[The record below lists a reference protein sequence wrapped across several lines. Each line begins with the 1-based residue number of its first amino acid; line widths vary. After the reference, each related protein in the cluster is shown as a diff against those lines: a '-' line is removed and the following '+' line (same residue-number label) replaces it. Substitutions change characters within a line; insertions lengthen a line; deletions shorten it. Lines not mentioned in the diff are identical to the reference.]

1 MNDEHDTT
9 TRPNDVEEKRPSLGW
24 SLIPLAAML
33 VLLAV
38 GYGVL
43 GLAPEPLLILS
54 AIIAGLVALR
64 MGLSWEEML
73 LGIRE
78 KLDTAMPALLVLIS
92 IGILIGTW
100 MIAGTIPMMIYY
112 GLGLINAQFIVLI
125 AFVISAL
132 VSVITGT
139 SWGSAGTVGVA
150 LMGIATGLDAPLAAT
165 AGAIVAGAYFGDK
178 LSPLSDTTNL
188 APIAAG
194 TTLWEHIRHMLYTT
208 IPATLVALAIYLF
221 VGINQASGGTD
232 SEQISAV
239 KDTLD
244 GLFSFNVLLLLP
256 YAHRPRRSRSQTAH
270 VADHHRLIA
279 GGRNPRGDLSEG
291 QHRIDLRV
299 HSRWVHPR
307 YARDRFPSLREPEPR
322 CRRIGVPG
330 RMASMT
336 GVILIA
342 FSAFAFAGIMSNS
355 GALETIIRSLL
366 KFVKRT
372 GDLILSTVLSCIT
385 MAIVTGNSHL
395 SIIVP
400 GELFKQAYADRGLDA
415 KNLSRTLEDSGTVLV
430 PLVPWSSAG
439 VYMAGVLGVFRPR
452 LRPVGSVL
460 LRRLR
465 LRHLPRLYRNRH
477 RQAPVTGDQSQVR
490 SRSPPYTGDRQ
501 RSVTNRARR
510 HWLTLVAECVA
521 RKR

>member
-1 MNDEHDTT
+1 MSDIHDGSTLT
-9 TRPNDVEEKRPSLGW
+9 DDVEQRRPPLGW
-24 SLIPLAAML
+24 SLVPLAAML

-38 GYGVL
+38 GYGAL

-64 MGLSWEEML
+64 MGLTWEEML

-112 GLGLINAQFIVLI
+112 GLGLISAQFIVLI
-125 AFVISAL
+125 AFVISAI

-208 IPATLVALAIYLF
+208 IPATIVALAIYLF
-221 VGINQASGGTD
+221 VGVNQSSGGPD
-232 SEQISAV
+232 SERIDAV
-239 KDTLD
+239 TGTLNS
-244 GLFSFNVLLLLP
+244 LFDFNVLLLLP
-256 YAHRPRRSRSQTAH
+256 M
-270 VADHHRLIA
+270 LIILGGAILKLPTLPTIIGSSLAA
-279 GGRNPRGDLSEG
+279 GILAAIFQKVSVESIFASTVDGFTPDMLEVG
-291 QHRIDLRV
+291 QETIDGLDPDV
-299 HSRWVHPR
+299 TELVTQ
-307 YARDRFPSLREPEPR
+307 
-322 CRRIGVPG
+322 GG
-330 RMASMT
+330 MASMT

-342 FSAFAFAGIMSNS
+342 FSAFAFAGIMSKS

-372 GDLILSTVLSCIT
+372 GDLVLSTVLS
-385 MAIVTGNSHL
+385 
-395 SIIVP
+395 
-400 GELFKQAYADRGLDA
+400 
-415 KNLSRTLEDSGTVLV
+415 
-430 PLVPWSSAG
+430 
-439 VYMAGVLGVFRPR
+439 
-452 LRPVGSVL
+452 
-460 LRRLR
+460 
-465 LRHLPRLYRNRH
+465 
-477 RQAPVTGDQSQVR
+477 
-490 SRSPPYTGDRQ
+490 
-501 RSVTNRARR
+501 
-510 HWLTLVAECVA
+510 
-521 RKR
+521 

>member
-1 MNDEHDTT
+1 MSREPGTT
-9 TRPNDVEEKRPSLGW
+9 TTHTADVEEKLPPLGW
-24 SLIPLAAML
+24 SLVPLGAML

-64 MGLSWEEML
+64 MGLTWEDML

-112 GLGLINAQFIVLI
+112 GLGLISAKFIVLI
-125 AFVISAL
+125 AFVISAI

-208 IPATLVALAIYLF
+208 IPATLVALALYLF
-221 VGINQASGGTD
+221 VGINQHSGSTD
-232 SEQISAV
+232 SDQISAV
-239 KDTLD
+239 TGTLD

-256 YAHRPRRSRSQTAH
+256 MVIVLAGAVLKLPTLPTIIGSSLVAGILAAIFQKVSVESIFASTVDGFTPNMLEVGPSTLESLDPDVVELVSQ
-270 VADHHRLIA
+270 
-279 GGRNPRGDLSEG
+279 GG
-291 QHRIDLRV
+291 
-299 HSRWVHPR
+299 
-307 YARDRFPSLREPEPR
+307 
-322 CRRIGVPG
+322 
-330 RMASMT
+330 MASMT

-342 FSAFAFAGIMSNS
+342 FSAFAFAGIMSRS

-372 GDLILSTVLSCIT
+372 GDLVLSTVLSCIT
-385 MAIVTGNSHL
+385 MAVVTGNSYL

-400 GELFKQAYADRGLDA
+400 GELFKRAYADRGLDA
-415 KNLSRTLEDSGTVLV
+415 KNLSRTLEDSGTVIV
-430 PLVPWSSAG
+430 PLIPWSSAG
-439 VYMAGVLGVFRPR
+439 VYMAGVLGV
-452 LRPVGSVL
+452 SVL
-460 LRRLR
+460 D
-465 LRHLPRLYRNRH
+465 Y
-477 RQAPVTGDQSQVR
+477 APWAVFCYVGFAFAIILG
-490 SRSPPYTGDRQ
+490 YTGFGI
-501 RSVTNRARR
+501 AKRR
-510 HWLTLVAECVA
+510 
-521 RKR
+521 

>member
-9 TRPNDVEEKRPSLGW
+9 TLPDDVEEKRPSLGW
-24 SLIPLAAML
+24 SLVPLAAML

-78 KLDTAMPALLVLIS
+78 KLDAAMPALLVLIS

-112 GLGLINAQFIVLI
+112 GLGLISAQFIVLI

-150 LMGIATGLDAPLAAT
+150 LMGIAAGLDAPLAAT

-208 IPATLVALAIYLF
+208 IPATVVALALYLF
-221 VGINQASGGTD
+221 VGINQAVRWDRFGPDHCRHRNLGQS
-232 SEQISAV
+232 
-239 KDTLD
+239 
-244 GLFSFNVLLLLP
+244 LLLQRP
-256 YAHRPRRSRSQTAH
+256 PAPADAHRPRRSGSQTAH
-270 VADHHRLIA
+270 ASDDHRFIT
-279 GGRNPRGDLSEG
+279 GRRHPRRDLPEG
-291 QHRIDLRV
+291 QPRIDLRV
-299 HSRWVHPR
+299 HRRWVHPGH
-307 YARDRFPSLREPEPR
+307 ARGRVLRLKNLDPQVVELVSQ
-322 CRRIGVPG
+322 GG
-330 RMASMT
+330 MASMT

-342 FSAFAFAGIMSNS
+342 FSAFAFAGIMSKS

-372 GDLILSTVLSCIT
+372 GDLVLSTVVSCLT
-385 MAIVTGNSHL
+385 MAVVTGNSYL

-400 GELFKQAYADRGLDA
+400 GELFKKAYADRGLDA
-415 KNLSRTLEDSGTVLV
+415 KNLSRTLEDSGTVVV
-430 PLVPWSSAG
+430 PLIPWSSAG
-439 VYMAGVLGVFRPR
+439 VYMAGVLGV
-452 LRPVGSVL
+452 SVL
-460 LRRLR
+460 D
-465 LRHLPRLYRNRH
+465 Y
-477 RQAPVTGDQSQVR
+477 APWAVFCYVGFAFAIILG
-490 SRSPPYTGDRQ
+490 YTGIGI
-501 RSVTNRARR
+501 AKRR
-510 HWLTLVAECVA
+510 
-521 RKR
+521 

>member
-1 MNDEHDTT
+1 MSDIHDGSTLT
-9 TRPNDVEEKRPSLGW
+9 DDVEQRRPPLGW
-24 SLIPLAAML
+24 SLVPLAAML

-38 GYGVL
+38 GYGAL

-64 MGLSWEEML
+64 MGLTWEEML

-112 GLGLINAQFIVLI
+112 GLGLISAQFIVLI
-125 AFVISAL
+125 AFVISAI

-150 LMGIATGLDAPLAAT
+150 LMGIAAGLDAPLAAT

-208 IPATLVALAIYLF
+208 IPATVVALAIYLF
-221 VGINQASGGTD
+221 VGVNQSSGGTD
-232 SEQISAV
+232 SERIDAV
-239 KDTLD
+239 TGTLN
-244 GLFSFNVLLLLP
+244 GLFDFNVLLLLP
-256 YAHRPRRSRSQTAH
+256 M
-270 VADHHRLIA
+270 LIILGGAILKLPTLPTIIGSSLAA
-279 GGRNPRGDLSEG
+279 GILAAIFQKVSVESIFASTVDGFTPDMLEVG
-291 QHRIDLRV
+291 QETIDGLDPDV
-299 HSRWVHPR
+299 TELVTQ
-307 YARDRFPSLREPEPR
+307 
-322 CRRIGVPG
+322 GG
-330 RMASMT
+330 MASMT

-342 FSAFAFAGIMSNS
+342 FSAFAFAGIMSKS

-372 GDLILSTVLSCIT
+372 GDLVLSTVVSCLT
-385 MAIVTGNSHL
+385 MAVVTGNSYL

-400 GELFKQAYADRGLDA
+400 GELFKKAYADRGLDA
-415 KNLSRTLEDSGTVLV
+415 KNLSRTLEDSGTVVV
-430 PLVPWSSAG
+430 PLIPWSSAG
-439 VYMAGVLGVFRPR
+439 VYMAGVLGV
-452 LRPVGSVL
+452 SVL
-460 LRRLR
+460 D
-465 LRHLPRLYRNRH
+465 Y
-477 RQAPVTGDQSQVR
+477 APWAVFCYVGFAFAIILG
-490 SRSPPYTGDRQ
+490 YTGIGI
-501 RSVTNRARR
+501 AKRR
-510 HWLTLVAECVA
+510 
-521 RKR
+521 

>member
-1 MNDEHDTT
+1 MSDIHDGSTLT
-9 TRPNDVEEKRPSLGW
+9 DDVEQRRPPLGW
-24 SLIPLAAML
+24 SLVPLAAML

-38 GYGVL
+38 GYGAL

-64 MGLSWEEML
+64 MGLTWEEML

-112 GLGLINAQFIVLI
+112 GLGLISAQFIVLI
-125 AFVISAL
+125 AFVISAI

-208 IPATLVALAIYLF
+208 IPATIVALAIYLF
-221 VGINQASGGTD
+221 VGVNQSSGGTD
-232 SEQISAV
+232 SERIDAV
-239 KDTLD
+239 TGTLNS
-244 GLFSFNVLLLLP
+244 LFDFNVLLLLP
-256 YAHRPRRSRSQTAH
+256 M
-270 VADHHRLIA
+270 LIILGGAILKLPTLPTIIGSSLAA
-279 GGRNPRGDLSEG
+279 GILAAIFQKVSVESIFASTVDGFTPDMLEVG
-291 QHRIDLRV
+291 QETIDGLDPDV
-299 HSRWVHPR
+299 TELVTQ
-307 YARDRFPSLREPEPR
+307 
-322 CRRIGVPG
+322 GG
-330 RMASMT
+330 MASMT

-342 FSAFAFAGIMSNS
+342 FSAFAFAGIMSKS

-372 GDLILSTVLSCIT
+372 GDLVLSTVLSCIT
-385 MAIVTGNSHL
+385 MAVVTGNSYL

-400 GELFKQAYADRGLDA
+400 GELFKKAYADRGLDA
-415 KNLSRTLEDSGTVLV
+415 KNLSRTLEDSGTVVV

-439 VYMAGVLGVFRPR
+439 VYMAGVLGV
-452 LRPVGSVL
+452 SVL
-460 LRRLR
+460 D
-465 LRHLPRLYRNRH
+465 Y
-477 RQAPVTGDQSQVR
+477 APWAVFCYVGFAFAIILG
-490 SRSPPYTGDRQ
+490 YTGIGI
-501 RSVTNRARR
+501 VKRR
-510 HWLTLVAECVA
+510 
-521 RKR
+521 

>member
-1 MNDEHDTT
+1 MSHEHDTT
-9 TRPNDVEEKRPSLGW
+9 TLSDDVEEKRPSLGW
-24 SLIPLAAML
+24 SLVPLAAML

-78 KLDTAMPALLVLIS
+78 KLDAAMPALLVLIS

-112 GLGLINAQFIVLI
+112 GLGLISAQFIVLI
-125 AFVISAL
+125 AFVISAI

-150 LMGIATGLDAPLAAT
+150 LMGIAGGLDAPLAAT

-208 IPATLVALAIYLF
+208 IPATVVALALYLF
-221 VGINQASGGTD
+221 VGINQQSGGTD
-232 SEQISAV
+232 SDQITAV
-239 KDTLD
+239 KGTLD
-244 GLFSFNVLLLLP
+244 SLFSFNVLLLLP
-256 YAHRPRRSRSQTAH
+256 MLIVLGGAVLKLPTLPTIIGSSLVAGILAAIFQKVNLESIFASTVDGFTPDMLEVGSSTLKNLDPQVVELVSQ
-270 VADHHRLIA
+270 
-279 GGRNPRGDLSEG
+279 GG
-291 QHRIDLRV
+291 
-299 HSRWVHPR
+299 
-307 YARDRFPSLREPEPR
+307 
-322 CRRIGVPG
+322 
-330 RMASMT
+330 MASMT

-342 FSAFAFAGIMSNS
+342 FSAFAFASIMSKS

-372 GDLILSTVLSCIT
+372 GDLVLSTVVSCLT
-385 MAIVTGNSHL
+385 MAVVTGNSYL

-400 GELFKQAYADRGLDA
+400 GELFKKAYADRGLDA
-415 KNLSRTLEDSGTVLV
+415 KNLSRTLEDSGTVVV
-430 PLVPWSSAG
+430 PLIPWSSAG
-439 VYMAGVLGVFRPR
+439 VYMAGVLGV
-452 LRPVGSVL
+452 SVL
-460 LRRLR
+460 D
-465 LRHLPRLYRNRH
+465 Y
-477 RQAPVTGDQSQVR
+477 APWAVFCYVGFAFAIILG
-490 SRSPPYTGDRQ
+490 YTGIGI
-501 RSVTNRARR
+501 AKRR
-510 HWLTLVAECVA
+510 
-521 RKR
+521 